1 MRSEE
6 NGIES
11 YYCDQWTCPQL
22 INPRHFRFHFLASE
36 LETSELGNVR
46 ACLGKLASISSVE
59 PSGPTVPPNNLTTT
73 AYYDKAPESD
83 CLLVW

>member
-46 ACLGKLASISSVE
+46 AC
-59 PSGPTVPPNNLTTT
+59 VPPNNLTTT